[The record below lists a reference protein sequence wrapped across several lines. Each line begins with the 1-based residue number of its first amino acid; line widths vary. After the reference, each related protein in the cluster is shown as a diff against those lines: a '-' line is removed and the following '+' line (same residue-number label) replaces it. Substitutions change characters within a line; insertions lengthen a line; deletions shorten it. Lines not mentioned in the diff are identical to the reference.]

1 MTETDTNILRERL
14 QQLDSA
20 IANYEELDSDLEAP
34 EYVARGNGFCDSKYS
49 EDFIE
54 GQLAQLRNE
63 RAAVSAQLERL
74 TATQA

>member
-14 QQLDSA
+14 RQLDSA
-20 IANYEELDSDLEAP
+20 IANYEELVSDLEAP

>member
-14 QQLDSA
+14 RQLDSA

-63 RAAVSAQLERL
+63 RATVSAQLERL

>member
-14 QQLDSA
+14 RQLDSA